1 VGPTNFFEE
10 STRICGFR
18 LIAGLDEAGRGPLAG
33 PVVAAAVILPRH
45 CYFNGLQDSK
55 QLTESQREQL
65 YEDIASRALGWSV
78 GLATEK
84 EIDRLNILEATR
96 VAFTRAI
103 QGLSPQPDFLLL
115 DAVRLTRV
123 PIPQRAIVKGDL
135 LSLSIAAASVIAKV
149 SRDRL
154 MLEYHD
160 RFPQYQFHIHK
171 GYPTPQHLKL
181 LAHFGPCEGH
191 RQSFRPV
198 QACIGKTSNLA
209 RS

>member
-1 VGPTNFFEE
+1 MGPTNFFEE

-33 PVVAAAVILPRH
+33 PVVAAAVLLPRR
-45 CYFNGLQDSK
+45 CSFEGLHDSK
-55 QLTESQREQL
+55 LLTKSKRDQL
-65 YEDIASRALGWSV
+65 YDDIIARAIGWSV

-84 EIDRLNILEATR
+84 EIDALNILGATR
-96 VAFTRAI
+96 MAFTRAI
-103 QGLSPQPDFLLL
+103 KGLSPQPDFLLL
-115 DAVRLTRV
+115 DAMRLTRV
-123 PIPQRAIVKGDL
+123 PISQQAIIKGDR
-135 LSLSIAAASVIAKV
+135 LSVSIAAASVIAKV

-160 RFPQYQFHIHK
+160 RYPQYQFHIHK
-171 GYPTPQHLKL
+171 GYPTPEHLKL

-198 QACIGKTSNLA
+198 QACKGSSMA
-209 RS
+209 

>member
-1 VGPTNFFEE
+1 MGPTHFFEE

-33 PVVAAAVILPRH
+33 PVVAAAVILPRR
-45 CYFNGLQDSK
+45 CSFKGLHDSK
-55 QLTESQREQL
+55 LLTKAQREQL
-65 YEDIASRALGWSV
+65 YNDITARALGWAV

-84 EIDRLNILEATR
+84 EIDTWNILGATR

-103 QGLSPQPDFLLL
+103 KGLSPQPEFLLL
-115 DAVRLTRV
+115 DAMRLPQV
-123 PIPQRAIVKGDL
+123 PIPQQPIIKGDR
-135 LSLSIAAASVIAKV
+135 LSVSIAAASVMAKV

-181 LAHFGPCEGH
+181 LAHFGPCECH

-198 QACIGKTSNLA
+198 QASKGSRMA
-209 RS
+209 